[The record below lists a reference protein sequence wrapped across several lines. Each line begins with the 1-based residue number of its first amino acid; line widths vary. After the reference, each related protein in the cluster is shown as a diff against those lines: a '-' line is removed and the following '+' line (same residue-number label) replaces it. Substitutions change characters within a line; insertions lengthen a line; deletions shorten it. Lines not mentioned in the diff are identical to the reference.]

1 MGVGRHIALAEHLE
15 SLQDAYQTSSVLRDT
30 ADAVTHALRGV
41 ELVGDAAV
49 AQIKLWRKQV
59 RAAAPA
65 VRMAVAAAR
74 SALRVEHKP
83 KVTLLQEVYWLLHRD
98 EVDSTPG
105 ACSVLMLNTQQLV
118 LKSARKRQQNYYK
131 NVAAELKQIAKKAKQ
146 PTPVL
151 DLQALADKIQTT
163 RFKGEQGE
171 ARKFL
176 VNELMCTPLSHR
188 AHILYPACML
198 TTYTLRAYTVSGMH
212 AHYL

>member
-1 MGVGRHIALAEHLE
+1 M
-15 SLQDAYQTSSVLRDT
+15 
-30 ADAVTHALRGV
+30 
-41 ELVGDAAV
+41 
-49 AQIKLWRKQV
+49 
-59 RAAAPA
+59 
-65 VRMAVAAAR
+65 
-74 SALRVEHKP
+74 
-83 KVTLLQEVYWLLHRD
+83 YWLLHRD

-131 NVAAELKQIAKKAKQ
+131 NVAAELKQLAKKAKQ
-146 PTPVL
+146 PAPVL

-176 VNELMCTPLSHR
+176 VNELMCMPLSHR

-198 TTYTLRAYTVSGMH
+198 TTYSC
-212 AHYL
+212 